1 MTKVAPNYP
10 VPESGGAVLITG
22 ASTGIGLHAAS
33 VLAENGFRVYAGV
46 RSEKA
51 KEEVKKMVPGGA
63 NYVSGDLIWDRLIS
77 WDFNGIRIGVY
88 IMMGFEFDLK

>member
-1 MTKVAPNYP
+1 
-10 VPESGGAVLITG
+10 
-22 ASTGIGLHAAS
+22 
-33 VLAENGFRVYAGV
+33 
-46 RSEKA
+46 
-51 KEEVKKMVPGGA
+51 MVPGGA